1 MLLERVMKLK
11 SREIKAA
18 RVRNGYSQKDMGVML
33 GIPTSTYASKENGES
48 PFTDDQKVKI
58 IKILKLTPSQLNDF
72 LYDGILPLG
81 DT

>member
-1 MLLERVMKLK
+1 
-11 SREIKAA
+11 
-18 RVRNGYSQKDMGVML
+18 MGVML

-48 PFTDDQKVKI
+48 PFTDDQKVNI
-58 IKILKLTPSQLNDF
+58 MKILKLTPSQLNDF